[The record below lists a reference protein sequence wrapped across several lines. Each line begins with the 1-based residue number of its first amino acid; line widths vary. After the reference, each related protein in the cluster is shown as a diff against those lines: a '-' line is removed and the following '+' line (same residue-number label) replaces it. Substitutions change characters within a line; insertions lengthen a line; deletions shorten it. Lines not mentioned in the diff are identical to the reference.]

1 ATAQHYAVGIAAG
14 YRADGARV
22 ECATAPVL
30 STHPAVFEAKAAGP
44 GACLQAA
51 ALPTFL
57 SPLTWQLIR
66 QQTDGYELRQVS
78 LLSPSAESTRLWIPS
93 ESDEWVAAA
102 PRTHAARG
110 VLHFSRAHG

>member
-1 ATAQHYAVGIAAG
+1 LAAE

-30 STHPAVFEAKAAGP
+30 STHAAVIEARMAGP
-44 GACLQAA
+44 GASRQAA

-78 LLSPSAESTRLWIPS
+78 LLSPSAESTRLWSPGAN
-93 ESDEWVAAA
+93 DEGGA
-102 PRTHAARG
+102 PARRTQTER
-110 VLHFSRAHG
+110 V